1 MVCRPR
7 VTAFVLSYR
16 RGAENPYPL
25 PLLDASRAMR
35 LVRSLSKT
43 YNLREDRIGLMGFS
57 SGGHLSAMEA
67 TSLAEGR
74 PNANDPVELF
84 SDGSDFPIL
93 GYPWLNAM

>member
-1 MVCRPR
+1 
-7 VTAFVLSYR
+7 
-16 RGAENPYPL
+16 
-25 PLLDASRAMR
+25 
-35 LVRSLSKT
+35 
-43 YNLREDRIGLMGFS
+43 MGFS

-74 PNANDPVELF
+74 PNANDPVERF